1 MQNIKCKI
9 NLTLELYSFHF
20 AMVIIGFSLLMVLHF
35 LTAPQV
41 FASSYDGKTRE
52 YESAISKEASELK
65 ALEAEIGIQRNRVRK
80 IEKKESA
87 VHQEL
92 ANIEKNL
99 DARAR
104 ELEIYQW
111 NLGHAKKRRAQLLD
125 DLEETSSVRG
135 EKCQALSGILKD
147 IYKAR
152 ILSDLIVVPTPAD
165 IEEHKLLTLA
175 ACQNARAFKHAQQRA
190 NQLRAGL
197 KELDQYQ
204 GKVLLYRGAA
214 SKKKAKIA
222 RDWRSKRELLAKT
235 CNQRQVHQQK
245 LSQLQSEA
253 RAIRALIEALQAKKR
268 ETEEDARLAS
278 IAFQKKKGL
287 LPWPTHFRRVVRY
300 FGKEK
305 HPQFKT
311 YTFNSGID
319 IEIPKASQSS
329 EPAERHI
336 GVPRVSQSSEWASDV
351 ICVSNG
357 KVVFAQWSSNPGLR
371 SYGKLVIIDHG
382 GGYYTLYSHLS
393 TILVKLGE
401 EISAGQIVGRV
412 GGITSSDEPLFH
424 FEIRRG
430 GQPLD
435 PLEWLKK

>member
-9 NLTLELYSFHF
+9 NLTLELYSFRF

-35 LTAPQV
+35 LTTPQV
-41 FASSYDGKTRE
+41 FASFYDGKIRE

-65 ALEAEIGIQRNRVRK
+65 VLEAEIGIQRNRVHK

-125 DLEETSSVRG
+125 DLEETSSVRE

-147 IYKAR
+147 IYKAG

-175 ACQNARAFKHAQQRA
+175 ACQNARVFNRAQQRA
-190 NQLRAGL
+190 NQIKAGL

-253 RAIRALIEALQAKKR
+253 RAIRALIETLQAKKR
-268 ETEEDARLAS
+268 ETEETARLAS

-287 LPWPTHFRRVVRY
+287 LSWPTQSRRVARY
-300 FGKEK
+300 FGKER
-305 HPQFKT
+305 HPQFET

-319 IEIPKASQSS
+319 IEIPK
-329 EPAERHI
+329 
-336 GVPRVSQSSEWASDV
+336 VSQSSERPSDV

-357 KVVFAQWSSNPGLR
+357 KVVFAQWSSNPGIR

-393 TILVKLGE
+393 TIFVKLGE

-412 GGITSSDEPLFH
+412 GDITSSDEPFFH

-435 PLEWLKK
+435 PLEWLEK

>member
-9 NLTLELYSFHF
+9 NLTFELSNFHF
-20 AMVIIGFSLLMVLHF
+20 AMRLISFSLLMVLHF
-35 LTAPQV
+35 LVAPQI
-41 FASSYDGKTRE
+41 FASSYDEKIRD
-52 YESAISKEASELK
+52 YESAICKEASELK

-80 IEKKESA
+80 IEQKEGA

-111 NLGHAKKRRAQLLD
+111 NLEHAKKRRAQLLD

-152 ILSDLIVVPTPAD
+152 MLNDLIVVPTPAD
-165 IEEHKLLTLA
+165 IEEHKLITLA
-175 ACQNARAFKHAQQRA
+175 ASQNARAFERAQQRA
-190 NQLRAGL
+190 NQLRADL
-197 KELDQYQ
+197 KELKQYR
-204 GKVLLYRGAA
+204 GKVLLYRRSA
-214 SKKKAKIA
+214 SKKKVKIA
-222 RDWRSKRELLAKT
+222 RDWRSKKELLAKI
-235 CNQRQVHQQK
+235 CNQRQAHQQK
-245 LSQLQSEA
+245 LSQLQAEV

-268 ETEEDARLAS
+268 ETEEAARLAS

-287 LPWPTHFRRVVRY
+287 LPWPTHYRRVTRY
-300 FGKEK
+300 FGKER

-329 EPAERHI
+329 ERAERHI
-336 GVPRVSQSSEWASDV
+336 ECQQASDV

-357 KVVFAQWSSNPGLR
+357 KVVFAQRSSNPGLR

-382 GGYYTLYSHLS
+382 GSYYTLYSHLS
-393 TILVKLGE
+393 AILVKLGE
-401 EISAGQIVGRV
+401 EVSAGQIVGKV
-412 GGITSSDEPLFH
+412 GGVTSSDKPLFH